1 MNKPILRV
9 FEAVGRARALLITL
23 AIGVVCVGALTHRA
37 SGATWEP
44 FAVQEEN
51 GAQWCYDKQSV
62 KVSGTV
68 ADAWVLVS
76 EKDGAHSFAE
86 FKIWCD
92 AGSYTIMAG
101 QQYDKNDEVL
111 LKFREEKENW
121 TSIGDGT
128 CVEELYKTICPKMR
142 PSKSF

>member
-1 MNKPILRV
+1 MNKPILRLV
-9 FEAVGRARALLITL
+9 EAMGRAHAILITL
-23 AIGVVCVGALTHRA
+23 AIGAVCVGALAHRA
-37 SGATWEP
+37 SGTTWEP
-44 FAVQEEN
+44 FAVQEED

-62 KVSGTV
+62 EVSGSV

-76 EKDGAHSFAE
+76 EKDGSHSFAE
-86 FKIWCD
+86 LKIWCD
-92 AGSYTIMAG
+92 ASSYPIMAG

-128 CVEELYKTICPKMR
+128 CIEELYKAICPKML